1 MRQGCDHH
9 TLTGDGIRHHRCGRM
24 AHRDARQR
32 LCHWHSDRC
41 YRDCNR
47 GHGNRWSHTLDDSL
61 SEGGRDG
68 VGVQM
73 RCSRVRRIGWR
84 GGRGTG
90 RGHQILL
97 RDGTGL
103 QTSAAQSG
111 VRLGDAMVVG
121 ADRTNRGHQT
131 LLRRSRGGGQRH
143 HFSLASEL
151 SVLLQEHLVGG
162 YEIGHLEKNRRD
174 VSFENL
180 TSHKRHVGCC
190 YSCPKLK
197 NDSVTDL
204 KTKYNLERICMFC
217 LQDL

>member
-1 MRQGCDHH
+1 MRQCCDPH

-24 AHRDARQR
+24 AHRDACQR
-32 LCHWHSDRC
+32 LCHRHSDRC
-41 YRDCNR
+41 YRNCNR
-47 GHGNRWSHTLDDSL
+47 GHGNRWSHSLGDSL

-68 VGVQM
+68 VRVQM
-73 RCSRVRRIGWR
+73 RRGCSRGRRIGWR
-84 GGRGTG
+84 GSRRSS

-111 VRLGDAMVVG
+111 VCLGDAMVVG
-121 ADRTNRGHQT
+121 ADRTNRGHHT
-131 LLRRSRGGGQRH
+131 LLRLSGGGGQRH

-162 YEIGHLEKNRRD
+162 YEIGHLEKKD

-180 TSHKRHVGCC
+180 TW
-190 YSCPKLK
+190 
-197 NDSVTDL
+197 NFTL
-204 KTKYNLERICMFC
+204 KTCGML
-217 LQDL
+217 LQLS